1 MNLITDSFRC
11 GPSNNMIEEN
21 SKTYQFLEG
30 GGEMGRLTREFKWAS
45 TSVGPVSEWAQSLRT
60 MVDVILHSQV
70 PMLLWWGDDLIQF
83 YNDAYRPSLGEPGKH
98 PTALG
103 QPGAECWPETWET
116 VEPLID
122 RVRAGGS
129 IWRVDQLI
137 PINRNGRM
145 EDVYW
150 TFGYSP
156 VRDENGSIRGVLVI
170 CNETTKEVKA
180 IQRIGESERTL
191 RTVVL
196 NAPVGICILDGDPLH
211 TEIVN
216 DIFLELVGKS
226 REDFETKPYW
236 DNFPELRDMYIPL
249 LDSDLSTGTPF
260 RGREQRITLIRD
272 GAERVLYLDFVIAR
286 FTRTET
292 EGKGKVMIL
301 AIDVTDKV
309 LARMKIEESEQRYKT
324 LIAESTVAIALY
336 VGRELRIQYV
346 NEIMTSYWGKDLSV
360 EGKTLSEA
368 LPELHGQSFLEKLD
382 RVFTSGESYVG
393 KEEPFFTAKAKGQ
406 PSYFNFIYKPLRD
419 STGRIYGIHNM
430 AMDVTEQVLARK
442 KVEQSEAMLRNIIL
456 KAPVAMCIL
465 KGPAFVVEIANERMF
480 RLWGKDRDELIH
492 RPIFEG
498 LPEARHQGFEE
509 ILARV
514 YTTGESF
521 TAEAV
526 RIALP
531 RNGTIQNVFVNF
543 LYEAYR
549 EADGTISGVMA
560 VASDVTEQAKARHR
574 IEELVEERT
583 RKLAESNINLKRSND
598 ELAQFAYIASHDLQE
613 PARKISTFTEMLKK
627 SLKVPDERTKTLLQK
642 IESSSTR
649 MLALIRGILT
659 YSQLRKEQQQ
669 VSRIDL
675 NQVVRTVMED
685 FELLI
690 EEKNAIIEWIKL
702 PVIAGISLQINQ
714 LFANLI
720 SNALKFSHKDRQP
733 RITITCTVASQG
745 DVQNYPEL
753 EADTDYYIIS
763 FRDNG
768 IGFNQKNARQIF
780 DIFQRLHGKTEY
792 EGTGIGLAMCKK
804 IAQNHYGHIVAE
816 SQENEG
822 SVFHVFLPAR

>member
-1 MNLITDSFRC
+1 
-11 GPSNNMIEEN
+11 MIEEK
-21 SKTYQFLEG
+21 SKTYQFLQE
-30 GGEMGRLTREFKWAS
+30 GGEMGQLTREFNWDS
-45 TSVGPVSEWAQSLRT
+45 TSIGPVSEWPQSLRT

-83 YNDAYRPSLGEPGKH
+83 YNDTYRQSLGEYGKH
-98 PTALG
+98 PGALG
-103 QPGAECWPETWET
+103 QPGADCWPEIWTT
-116 VEPLID
+116 IKPLID
-122 RVRAGGS
+122 RVRAGGAV
-129 IWRVDQLI
+129 WHVDQLI

-156 VRDENGSIRGVLVI
+156 VRDEKGSITGVLVI

-180 IQRIGESERTL
+180 IQKIGESERTL
-191 RTVVL
+191 RAIVL
-196 NAPVGICILDGDPLH
+196 NAPVGICILDGNPLR

-216 DIFLELVGKS
+216 DIFLELVGKN
-226 REDFETKPYW
+226 REDFESKPYW
-236 DNFPELRDMYIPL
+236 DNFPELRDMYVPL
-249 LDSDLSTGTPF
+249 LDSVVSTGTPF
-260 RGREQRITLIRD
+260 RGKEQRLTLMRD
-272 GAERVLYLDFVIAR
+272 GEEKVLYLDFVIAR
-286 FTRTET
+286 IKTAET
-292 EGKGKVMIL
+292 AGNGKVMIL
-301 AIDVTDKV
+301 GIDVTDKV

-324 LIAESTVAIALY
+324 LITESTVAIALY
-336 VGRELRIQYV
+336 VGREMRIQYV
-346 NEIMTSYWGKDLSV
+346 NEIMTGYWGKDVSV
-360 EGKTLSEA
+360 VGKTLSEA
-368 LPELHGQSFLEKLD
+368 LPELAGQSFLEKLD
-382 RVFTSGESYVG
+382 HVFTSGESFVG
-393 KEEPFFTAKAKGQ
+393 KEELFLKGKARTH

-419 STGRIYGIHNM
+419 TRGRIYGIHHM
-430 AMDVTEQVLARK
+430 ATDVTEQVLARK
-442 KVEQSEAMLRNIIL
+442 KVEQSEEMLRNIIL

-465 KGPAFVVEIANERMF
+465 KGPAFVVEIANDRMF
-480 RLWGKDRDELIH
+480 RLWGKQRDQLIH

-509 ILARV
+509 ILAKV

-521 TAEAV
+521 TAEAI
-526 RIALP
+526 RISLP

-560 VASDVTEQAKARHR
+560 VASDVTEQAKARQR

-583 RKLAESNINLKRSND
+583 RELAESNINLKRSND

-627 SLKVPDERTKTLLQK
+627 NLKETDERAKILLQK

-669 VSRIDL
+669 LSRIDL
-675 NQVVRTVMED
+675 NQVVMTIMED

-690 EEKNAIIEWIKL
+690 EEKNAIIEWSKL
-702 PVIAGISLQINQ
+702 PVIRGIFVQINQ

-720 SNALKFSHKDRQP
+720 SNALKFNHKDRQP
-733 RITITCTVASQG
+733 RITITCTVASKS
-745 DVQNYPEL
+745 DVQNDPEL
-753 EADTDYYIIS
+753 KADTDYYIIS

-804 IAQNHYGHIVAE
+804 IAQNHDGDILAE
-816 SQENEG
+816 SKEGEG

>member
-1 MNLITDSFRC
+1 
-11 GPSNNMIEEN
+11 MIEEK
-21 SKTYQFLEG
+21 SKTYQFLQG
-30 GGEMGRLTREFKWAS
+30 GGEMGRLSREFKWES
-45 TSVGPVSEWAQSLRT
+45 TSVGPVSEWPQSLRT
-60 MVDVILHSQV
+60 MVDVILHSQI

-83 YNDAYRPSLGEPGKH
+83 YNDAYRSTLGEHGKH

-103 QPGAECWPETWET
+103 QPGAECWPETWAT
-116 VEPLID
+116 VKPLID

-129 IWRVDQLI
+129 IWHVDQLI

-156 VRDENGSIRGVLVI
+156 VREENGSIAGVLVI
-170 CNETTKEVKA
+170 CNETTKEVKS

-191 RTVVL
+191 RAIVL
-196 NAPVGICILDGDPLH
+196 NAPVGICILDGDPLR

-226 REDFETKPYW
+226 REDFETKSYW
-236 DNFPELRDMYIPL
+236 DNFPELRDTYVPL
-249 LDSDLSTGTPF
+249 LDSVLSTGTPF

-272 GAERVLYLDFVIAR
+272 GAEKALYLDFVIAR
-286 FTRTET
+286 FKRTET

-309 LARMKIEESEQRYKT
+309 LARMKIEESEQRYRT
-324 LIAESTVAIALY
+324 LITESTVAIALY

-382 RVFTSGESYVG
+382 RVFTTGESYVG
-393 KEEPFFTAKAKGQ
+393 KEEPFYTGIGNSQ

-465 KGPAFVVEIANERMF
+465 KGPTFVVEIANERMF
-480 RLWGKDRDELIH
+480 RLWGKQREEVIH

-514 YTTGESF
+514 YATGESF
-521 TAEAV
+521 NAEAV

-549 EADGTISGVMA
+549 EADGSISGVMA
-560 VASDVTEQAKARHR
+560 VASDVTEQAKARQR

-583 RKLAESNINLKRSND
+583 RELAESNINLKRSND

-627 SLKVPDERTKTLLQK
+627 SLKVPDDRAKTLLQK
-642 IESSSTR
+642 IESSATR

-659 YSQLRKEQQQ
+659 YSQLGKEKQQ

-675 NQVVRTVMED
+675 NQVVMTIMED

-690 EEKNAIIEWIKL
+690 EEKNAIIEWTKL
-702 PVIAGISLQINQ
+702 PAIRGISLQINQ

-720 SNALKFSHKDRQP
+720 SNALKFSHKARQP
-733 RITITCTVASQG
+733 RITITCTVASKG
-745 DVQNYPEL
+745 DLQNYREL
-753 EADTDYYIIS
+753 NTDTDYYIIS

-804 IAQNHYGHIVAE
+804 IAQNHEGHIVAE
-816 SQENEG
+816 SQEGEG

>member
-1 MNLITDSFRC
+1 
-11 GPSNNMIEEN
+11 MIEEK
-21 SKTYQFLEG
+21 SDTYQFLEG
-30 GGEMGRLTREFKWAS
+30 GGEMGRLSREFKWES
-45 TSVGPVSEWAQSLRT
+45 TSVGPVREWPQSLRT

-83 YNDAYRPSLGEPGKH
+83 YNDAYRPSLGDPGKH

-103 QPGAECWPETWET
+103 QPGAKCWPETWAT
-116 VEPLID
+116 IKPLID
-122 RVRAGGS
+122 RVLAGGS
-129 IWRVDQLI
+129 IWHVDQLI
-137 PINRNGRM
+137 PIHRNGRM

-180 IQRIGESERTL
+180 LQRIGESARTL
-191 RTVVL
+191 RAVVL

-226 REDFETKPYW
+226 RKDFETKPYW
-236 DNFPELRDMYIPL
+236 DTFPELRDMHIPL
-249 LDSDLSTGTPF
+249 LESVLSTGTPF
-260 RGREQRITLIRD
+260 RGREQRITLKRD
-272 GAERVLYLDFVIAR
+272 GAERVFYLDFVIAR
-286 FTRTET
+286 VTRTET

-309 LARMKIEESEQRYKT
+309 VARMKIEESEQRYKT

-336 VGRELRIQYV
+336 VGRDLRIQYI

-360 EGKTLSEA
+360 EGKKLSEA

-393 KEEPFFTAKAKGQ
+393 KEESFFTARAKGQ

-560 VASDVTEQAKARHR
+560 VASDVTEQAKARQR

-583 RKLAESNINLKRSND
+583 RELAESNINLRRSND

-627 SLKVPDERTKTLLQK
+627 SLKAPDERAKTLLQK

-649 MLALIRGILT
+649 MLTLIRGILT
-659 YSQLRKEQQQ
+659 YSQLGKEQQQ

-675 NQVVRTVMED
+675 NQVVMTILED

-690 EEKNAIIEWIKL
+690 EEKNAIIEWTKL

-714 LFANLI
+714 LLANLI
-720 SNALKFSHKDRQP
+720 SNALKFRHKDRQP
-733 RITITCTVASQG
+733 RITITCTVAGRG

-753 EADTDYYIIS
+753 NADTDYYIIS

-804 IAQNHYGHIVAE
+804 IVQNHDGHIVAE
-816 SQENEG
+816 SHEGEG
-822 SVFHVFLPAR
+822 SAFHVFLPARS

>member
-1 MNLITDSFRC
+1 
-11 GPSNNMIEEN
+11 MIEES
-21 SKTYQFLEG
+21 SKTYPFLQG
-30 GGEMGRLTREFKWAS
+30 GGEMGRLTRKFNWGS
-45 TSVGPVSEWAQSLRT
+45 TSVGPVSAWPQSLRT

-70 PMLLWWGDDLIQF
+70 PMLLWWGEDLIQF
-83 YNDAYRPSLGEPGKH
+83 YNDAYRPSLGDPGKH

-103 QPGAECWPETWET
+103 QPGAACWPETWAT
-116 VEPLID
+116 IKPLID

-129 IWRVDQLI
+129 IWHVDQLI

-156 VRDENGSIRGVLVI
+156 VRDENGAIAGVLVI

-180 IQRIGESERTL
+180 IQRIGESARTL
-191 RTVVL
+191 RAVVL
-196 NAPVGICILDGDPLH
+196 NAPVGICILDGDPLR

-236 DNFPELRDMYIPL
+236 DNFPELRDLYVPL
-249 LDSDLSTGTPF
+249 LDSVLSTGTPY
-260 RGREQRITLIRD
+260 RGKEQRITLIRD
-272 GAERVLYLDFVIAR
+272 GAEKVLYLDFVIAR
-286 FTRTET
+286 FKKTER
-292 EGKGKVMIL
+292 EGNGKVMIV

-324 LIAESTVAIALY
+324 LITESTVAIALY
-336 VGRELRIQYV
+336 VGQELRIQYI

-360 EGKTLSEA
+360 QGKTLSEA
-368 LPELHGQSFLEKLD
+368 LPELYRQPFVEKLD
-382 RVFTSGESYVG
+382 RVYTTGESYVG
-393 KEEPFFTAKAKGQ
+393 KEEPFFTSKGKGR

-419 STGRIYGIHNM
+419 STGRIYGIHHM

-442 KVEQSEAMLRNIIL
+442 KVEHSEGMLRNIIV

-465 KGPAFVVEIANERMF
+465 KGPTFVVEIANERMF
-480 RLWGKDRDELIH
+480 RLWGKQRDQLIH
-492 RPIFEG
+492 RPIFDG
-498 LPEARHQGFEE
+498 LPEVREQGFEE

-521 TAEAV
+521 NAEAV

-531 RNGTIQNVFVNF
+531 RNGTIQNIFVNF

-560 VASDVTEQAKARHR
+560 VASDVTEQAKARQR

-583 RKLAESNINLKRSND
+583 RELAESNISLKRSND

-627 SLKVPDERTKTLLQK
+627 SLKGPDERTKSLLQK
-642 IESSSTR
+642 IESSATR

-659 YSQLRKEQQQ
+659 YSQLGKEQQQ

-675 NQVVRTVMED
+675 NHVMNTIMED

-690 EEKNAIIEWIKL
+690 EEKNAVIEWTKL
-702 PVIAGISLQINQ
+702 PVIRGIFLQINQ

-733 RITITCTVASQG
+733 RITVTCTVASQG
-745 DVQNYPEL
+745 DFHNDRDL
-753 EADTDYYIIS
+753 NADTDYYIIS
-763 FRDNG
+763 FHDNG

-804 IAQNHYGHIVAE
+804 IAQNHDGDIVAE
-816 SQENEG
+816 SQEGEG